1 MSMFAQMSS
10 IGSTVPA
17 FGGIGN
23 AGDFFASG
31 LMWLL
36 LFFIPVA
43 AIAFLIYHGFS
54 VPLRRQERTR
64 IFLSLIEA
72 GFRQGHR
79 PENALARAA
88 ETNDRSLGK
97 LFQQMAARLRE
108 GVRLSQALDEV
119 PDLLPP
125 QVVATLRVGEELG
138 DVRKVL
144 PACCGLLH
152 DADSQTR
159 NGFNYLV
166 IANLILLPTMP
177 ILILILK
184 VMVYPKFLEIAQTY
198 GEQAPAITLLVM
210 QIGFWVAGIQLLL
223 AFFLCCCF
231 WFYMRG
237 PRAYGSV
244 RVDGRKASPL
254 PVQKKPLWKFVRI
267 GSDYRIEIH
276 PIFRKP
282 LWNFIGRPL
291 APLRDRILY
300 ALPWR
305 RRRLQRDFC
314 STLSLLL
321 DAETPEPAAITL
333 AAEATANHVFVR
345 RARRALKD
353 LAAGKPLQAALQRFD
368 NAGEFSW
375 RLANAAAQ
383 HGGFLPALSGWMEAL
398 DAKAFQQEQTASQ
411 LITTG
416 LVLCN
421 GLVAGL
427 IAIGV
432 FTLLIS
438 FDQ

>member
-1 MSMFAQMSS
+1 MSMFAQMRSLDIPTPMLS
-10 IGSTVPA
+10 GVGT
-17 FGGIGN
+17 
-23 AGDFFASG
+23 AGDFLISDI
-31 LMWLL
+31 LWL
-36 LFFIPVA
+36 LFFFAPVA
-43 AIAFLIYHGFS
+43 LAAYAIYHAFS
-54 VPLRRQERTR
+54 GPLRRQERTR
-64 IFLSLIEA
+64 IFLDLIEA
-72 GFRQGHR
+72 GFRQGQR
-79 PENALARAA
+79 PENTLARAA
-88 ETNDRSLGK
+88 QTNDRSLGK

-119 PDLLPP
+119 PNLLPP
-125 QVVATLRVGEELG
+125 QVAATLRVGEEVG

-144 PACCGLLH
+144 PACRGLLR

-166 IANLILLPTMP
+166 IANLIMLPTIP
-177 ILILILK
+177 ILIWILK
-184 VMVYPKFLEIAQTY
+184 VMIFPRFL
-198 GEQAPAITLLVM
+198 AITDFYDQPPPAVILLVM
-210 QIGFWVAGIQLLL
+210 RFGFLVAELQLLL
-223 AFFLCCCF
+223 AFCLWCWVCF
-231 WFYMRG
+231 YVGG
-237 PRAYGSV
+237 PRAYGWV
-244 RVDGRKASPL
+244 RVDGQKAPPSPIL
-254 PVQKKPLWKFVRI
+254 KTPLCKFTGTGLNLRI
-267 GSDYRIEIH
+267 QFG
-276 PIFRKP
+276 PILRTP

-314 STLSLLL
+314 ATLSLLL

-333 AAEATANHVFVR
+333 AAEATANHVFVQ
-345 RARRALKD
+345 RARRALED
-353 LAAGKPLQAALQRFD
+353 LAAGRPLQAALQRFD
-368 NAGEFSW
+368 KAGEFSW

-427 IAIGV
+427 IAVGV
-432 FTLLIS
+432 FTVLIS
-438 FDQ
+438 FEQ

>member
-10 IGSTVPA
+10 VGSSMPA
-17 FGGIGN
+17 FDGIGTT
-23 AGDFFASG
+23 GDFVTSG
-31 LMWLL
+31 LLWLL
-36 LFFIPVA
+36 LFFLPVA
-43 AIAFLIYHGFS
+43 AVAFLIYHGFS
-54 VPLRRQERTR
+54 APLRRQERTR
-64 IFLSLIEA
+64 IFLDLLEA
-72 GFRQGHR
+72 GFRQDQR
-79 PENALARAA
+79 PENTLARAA

-108 GVRLSQALDEV
+108 GIRLSQALDEV
-119 PDLLPP
+119 PNLLPP
-125 QVVATLRVGEELG
+125 QVVATLRVGEEIG
-138 DVRKVL
+138 DMRKVL
-144 PACCGLLH
+144 PACRGLLH

-159 NGFNYLV
+159 NGFNYMV
-166 IANLILLPTMP
+166 IGNLILLPVMP
-177 ILILILK
+177 ILILFLRIRI
-184 VMVYPKFLEIAQTY
+184 YPQFLGIAESY

-210 QIGFWVAGIQLLL
+210 QIGFWVAGAQLLL
-223 AFFLCCCF
+223 ACFLCCCV
-231 WFYMRG
+231 WFYVRG

-244 RVDGRKASPL
+244 RVDGQKPSPV
-254 PVQKKPLWKFVRI
+254 PIQKKPWWRFVRV
-267 GSDYRIEIH
+267 GPDYKIEIN
-276 PIFRKP
+276 PIFRTP
-282 LWNFIGRPL
+282 LWNFVGRPL

-333 AAEATANHVFVR
+333 AAEATANHVFVS
-345 RARRALKD
+345 RARRALND
-353 LAAGKPLQAALQRFD
+353 LAAGKQLQAALQRFD

-375 RLANAAAQ
+375 RLANAATQ

-411 LITTG
+411 LITTS

-421 GLVAGL
+421 GVVAGL